1 LDPLAEP
8 VKTELHRQSLATKDL
23 EILKVVDVFFVQTAP
38 SFILKMPSAIDPS
51 SQNWPEIYAAAQSYQ
66 QRGLTVVPVNREKKT
81 LCKFT
86 GLTPDNCLERLRN
99 CAPRGDEH
107 VSISA
112 SLHQPQSALTGIAL
126 RTGDPILVIDLDL
139 DDKLGDGRLHWQELL
154 TEWGIEP
161 PQTWQVESGSG
172 GQHLYFRWEPR
183 FTGLGQNTKIGGKAI
198 DLRTTNGYIVA
209 PPSPWFDKK
218 QEFAFTNRYYSWLH
232 GCSPEELEIGRL
244 PEPAFEWLLL
254 HTSTKAPK
262 VPKPP
267 AKKAKPKAADRTRI
281 LPEGSED
288 EVEAESLAA
297 RDASP
302 KRVHLPNYAN
312 EIAKLVLPLVCEN
325 EGGELDFHFSKYK
338 NKTTLI
344 FLRNGPDPAICS
356 LCRPIRE
363 AKGMP
368 LEPHTS
374 QNRCA
379 VLGIEARLDS
389 HWYRQVFVGCYAE
402 RTSLTLA
409 GWLVSGDGRRPLS
422 ISKSLPEC
430 TTRCPELFHLP
441 QENNLFVR
449 PLTPEDVPPGHLL
462 NDWCVLGDRG
472 DAQLFLWLYEKDI
485 VYDSGRQ
492 VYYFFVG
499 HTWRQDP
506 NNSAIFEL
514 LERLSYCWNVAAL
527 QSVHLDDA
535 KTFLKQG
542 TALSIL
548 SLNRIEAYVRHRLTR
563 SELPWNA
570 LAGHLPFKNGI
581 LNMLTGELAPGKP
594 SDWFNLDP
602 PLSWY
607 GLEAARPVFERTYLQ
622 CFGDNHQV
630 FDFFQRLLGYAMS
643 GDSNEDVLAF
653 LTGSLG
659 RSGKSTLY
667 EVLQLA
673 FGPDLVRQV
682 SADVLMSAKA
692 AQAGAAQPHLV
703 DLDGVRFAVIEEGS
717 QSGSLNVTQAKWL
730 SGTKG
735 SIRVRGLHQGYRY
748 VRALFTLFCFQ
759 NDYPKCPPH
768 AEALWRRIVNLNMPF
783 QHVPQESLTNP
794 NTQRPA
800 DPQLM
805 QKLRDEL
812 PGIVA
817 WVVRGYQLY
826 RQQGLAPPPDV
837 FKSTQAFRTAV
848 DSLDEWLRASCEQGP
863 ALTTEADLLHA
874 SYKEFTGDNAT
885 SQIAFSKALEQHGF
899 PKTTIGR
906 RSAHRGLSLL

>member
-1 LDPLAEP
+1 MQNTQPPTDWEQL
-8 VKTELHRQSLATKDL
+8 
-23 EILKVVDVFFVQTAP
+23 QTA
-38 SFILKMPSAIDPS
+38 
-51 SQNWPEIYAAAQSYQ
+51 AQLYHSL
-66 QRGLTVVPVNREKKT
+66 GLTVVPVDRQKRP
-81 LCKFT
+81 LGKFT
-86 GLTPDNCLERLRN
+86 ELHPDSCLQILEDLSQDLQHFSRLSAKNSPLSDREVKQMEQLTKALQQ
-99 CAPRGDEH
+99 PR
-107 VSISA
+107 S
-112 SLHQPQSALTGIAL
+112 LTGIGL

-139 DDKLGDGRLHWQELL
+139 DEKLGDGRLHWQELL
-154 TEWGIEP
+154 AEWGIEAP
-161 PQTWQVESGSG
+161 KTWQVQSGSG
-172 GQHLYFRWEPR
+172 GQHLYFHWEAR
-183 FTGLGQNTKIGGKAI
+183 FAALGQNTKIGGKAI

-218 QEFAFTNRYYSWLH
+218 QEFAFTGRYYSWLH

-254 HTSTKAPK
+254 NTSVKVPK
-262 VPKPP
+262 VPKPAKKGKKGKK
-267 AKKAKPKAADRTRI
+267 AKKAEGI
-281 LPEGSED
+281 LPEGEED
-288 EVEAESLAA
+288 D

-302 KRVHLPNYAN
+302 KRVHPPKYAN
-312 EIAKLVLPLVCEN
+312 EIAELILPFVCEN
-325 EGGELDFHFSKYK
+325 EGTELDFRFSKFK
-338 NKTTLI
+338 NKKTLI
-344 FLRNGPDPAICS
+344 FLRNGPDPVVCS

-363 AKGMP
+363 AKGTP

-374 QNRCA
+374 NNRYA
-379 VLGIEARLDS
+379 SLGVEARLKG
-389 HWYRQVFVGCYAE
+389 HWYRQIVVGCYAE
-402 RTSLTLA
+402 CDSGKPV
-409 GWLVSGDGRRPLS
+409 GWLVCGDGKRPLS
-422 ISKSLPEC
+422 IATSLPC
-430 TTRCPELFHLP
+430 SIPRCPELFRLP
-441 QENNLFVR
+441 LENNLFVR
-449 PLTPEDVPPGHLL
+449 TLTPMDIPPGHLL
-462 NDWCVLGDRG
+462 NDWCVIGDRG

-485 VYDSGRQ
+485 VYDNSHQ
-492 VYYFFVG
+492 AYYFFVG

-506 NNSAIFEL
+506 NGSAIREL
-514 LERLSYCWNVAAL
+514 LDQLTYCWTVAAL
-527 QSVHLDDA
+527 QSVHLAEA
-535 KTFLKQG
+535 KSFLGQ
-542 TALSIL
+542 AASLRIL
-548 SLNRIEAYVRHRLTR
+548 TLNRIESYVRLKLTR
-563 SELPWNA
+563 SDLPWNA

-602 PLSWY
+602 PLSWH
-607 GLEAARPVFERTYLQ
+607 GLEAACPVFERTYLQ
-622 CFGDNHQV
+622 CFGDNQQV
-630 FDFFQRLLGYAMS
+630 FDFFQRLLGYSMS
-643 GDSNEDVLAF
+643 GDGNEDVLAF

-667 EVLQLA
+667 EVLKLA

-837 FKSTQAFRTAV
+837 FKSTLAFRTAV

-863 ALTTEADLLHA
+863 ALTTETDLLHA

-899 PKTTIGR
+899 SKTTIGR
-906 RSAHRGLSLL
+906 RSAHRGLSLF